1 MAIFV
6 TQGGF
11 TREYIR
17 GGLAK
22 AATAISLAA
31 SGGDGIQDVVTTQ
44 AFIATEA
51 RALFEQ
57 VGGRRLLQ
65 TDRSFL
71 RTADG
76 DLG

>member
-17 GGLAK
+17 GGLAR
-22 AATAISLAA
+22 AATVISLAA
-31 SGGDGIQDVVTTQ
+31 SGGDGIQDVVTMQ

-57 VGGRRLLQ
+57 AGGRRLLQ

-76 DLG
+76 DPG

>member
-1 MAIFV
+1 V
-6 TQGGF
+6 
-11 TREYIR
+11 
-17 GGLAK
+17 
-22 AATAISLAA
+22 ISLAA

-57 VGGRRLLQ
+57 AGGRRLLQ

-76 DLG
+76 DPG